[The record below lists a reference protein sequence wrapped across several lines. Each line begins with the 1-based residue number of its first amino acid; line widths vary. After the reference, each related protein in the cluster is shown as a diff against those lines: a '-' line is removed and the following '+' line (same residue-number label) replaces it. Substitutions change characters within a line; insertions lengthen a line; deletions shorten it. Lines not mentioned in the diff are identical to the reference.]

1 MKGIKGIV
9 NFTRQECRECE
20 YEADSPHCG
29 KCQVKAIESK
39 IKEARAE
46 AFKEVGEWVK
56 SKKLPPLDID
66 FGFPELKPKDWKI
79 LYESLLKGELPK

>member
-39 IKEARAE
+39 IKEARAK
-46 AFKEVGEWVK
+46 ALKEVWTWLTIVQNFKGSEILNGFRGEF
-56 SKKLPPLDID
+56 LN
-66 FGFPELKPKDWKI
+66 E
-79 LYESLLKGELPK
+79 